1 MANPLS
7 SYRKKHKLSQQ
18 ALADKLGISRQLV
31 GLIESGE
38 RRITPDNAVEW
49 EQKLGVSREFLM
61 PAFFGKSKPNVTASS
76 AGTR

>member
-1 MANPLS
+1 MANPFS
-7 SYRKKHKLSQQ
+7 SYRKKYKLSQQ
-18 ALADKLGISRQLV
+18 GLADKLGISRQLV
-31 GLIESGE
+31 GLIESGK

-61 PAFFGKSKPNVTASS
+61 PMFFAKPKPRVATSS